1 MKFNLK
7 MFNRNK
13 TVNYENAV
21 AYKMDAK
28 AELYAAVVTTSL
40 SDKFYEG
47 ADARMQNIRN
57 LMTKVDAEY
66 TAKLAVY
73 AREKMYL
80 RSVPLVLAVEMAKLN
95 SGKSV
100 VSKTV
105 NKVVKRADEITELL
119 AYYQMANGR
128 KDVKKL
134 NKLSKQV
141 QKGLAEA
148 FNKFDEYQF
157 SKYNRDAEVK
167 LKDALF
173 LVHPKAKDEAQQAL
187 FNKIAKDELSTAYTW
202 ETELSAL
209 GQESFENAD
218 AKACAKKEKW
228 EELIMSGKMGYM
240 AMLRNLRNI
249 LEAQVSDEALQK
261 VCDYISDEKAVA
273 NAKQLPFRY
282 LAAYRELKS
291 VNSGAVSRV
300 LNALEKA
307 VLYTAANIKSFD
319 AKTSIVIACDVSSSM
334 QKAISAKSK
343 IMNYDIGLML
353 AMLLQNRSK
362 KVITGMFGD
371 TWKVIN
377 MPQVSVLANVDEFYK
392 REGEVGYS
400 TNGYKVIRD
409 LINRRAKVDK
419 VMMFTDC
426 QMWDSN
432 AATRMQTSVSAVW
445 DEYKRIAP
453 DAKLYLFDL
462 AGYGTTP
469 LDIRRKDVFLIAG
482 WSDKIFE
489 VLAAIENGSN
499 AVAEIERIEL

>member
-157 SKYNRDAEVK
+157 SKPQQPFLATVKEVK
-167 LKDALF
+167 
-173 LVHPKAKDEAQQAL
+173 
-187 FNKIAKDELSTAYTW
+187 
-202 ETELSAL
+202 
-209 GQESFENAD
+209 
-218 AKACAKKEKW
+218 
-228 EELIMSGKMGYM
+228 
-240 AMLRNLRNI
+240 
-249 LEAQVSDEALQK
+249 QV
-261 VCDYISDEKAVA
+261 
-273 NAKQLPFRY
+273 
-282 LAAYRELKS
+282 
-291 VNSGAVSRV
+291 
-300 LNALEKA
+300 
-307 VLYTAANIKSFD
+307 
-319 AKTSIVIACDVSSSM
+319 
-334 QKAISAKSK
+334 
-343 IMNYDIGLML
+343 
-353 AMLLQNRSK
+353 
-362 KVITGMFGD
+362 
-371 TWKVIN
+371 
-377 MPQVSVLANVDEFYK
+377 EF
-392 REGEVGYS
+392 
-400 TNGYKVIRD
+400 
-409 LINRRAKVDK
+409 
-419 VMMFTDC
+419 
-426 QMWDSN
+426 
-432 AATRMQTSVSAVW
+432 
-445 DEYKRIAP
+445 
-453 DAKLYLFDL
+453 
-462 AGYGTTP
+462 
-469 LDIRRKDVFLIAG
+469 
-482 WSDKIFE
+482 
-489 VLAAIENGSN
+489 
-499 AVAEIERIEL
+499 

>member
-7 MFNRNK
+7 MFDKNK
-13 TVNYENAV
+13 TVNYESAV

-40 SDKFYEG
+40 NDKFYEG
-47 ADARMQNIRN
+47 AGDRMETIRK
-57 LMTKVDAEY
+57 LMTAVDADY
-66 TAKLAVY
+66 AGKLAIY

-80 RSVPLVLAVEMAKLN
+80 RSVPLVLAVELAKLN
-95 SGKSV
+95 SGKNV

-105 NKVVKRADEITELL
+105 SKVVKRADEITELL
-119 AYYQMANGR
+119 AYYQLANER
-128 KDVKKL
+128 KDLKKL

-187 FNKIAKDELSTAYTW
+187 FNKIAKDELATAYTW

-209 GQESFENAD
+209 GQGSFENAD
-218 AKACAKKEKW
+218 AKAGAKKEKW
-228 EELIMSGKMGYM
+228 EELIMSGKVGYM

-249 LEAQVSDEALQK
+249 LEANVSDEALQR
-261 VCDYISDEKAVA
+261 VCDYIADAKAVE

-282 LAAYRELKS
+282 LAAYRELKN
-291 VNSGAVSRV
+291 VDSGATSRV
-300 LNALEKA
+300 LSALEKA
-307 VLYTAANIKSFD
+307 VMYTAANIKSFD
-319 AKTSIVIACDVSSSM
+319 EKTSLVIACDVSGSM
-334 QKAISAKSK
+334 QKTISAKSK
-343 IMNYDIGLML
+343 VMNYDIGLML

-362 KVITGMFGD
+362 NVITGMFGD

-377 MPQVSVLANVDEFYK
+377 VPQVSVLANVDEFYK
-392 REGEVGYS
+392 REGEVGYA
-400 TNGYKVIRD
+400 TNGYKVIQD
-409 LINRRAKVDK
+409 LIDRRVKVDK

-426 QMWDSN
+426 QMYDSN
-432 AATRMQTSVSAVW
+432 RAANMQKSVSAVW

-462 AGYGTTP
+462 AGYGNTP
-469 LDIRRKDVFLIAG
+469 LDIRRSDVYLIAG

-499 AVAEIERIEL
+499 AVAEIEKIEL